1 MTDYPSTL
9 PGPQIAEYGV
19 SNLFGLSSVRF
30 DRGNKRQRRGSK
42 RDRIVFSLSF
52 VLTTQELWVWQSWA
66 NASGYDWHT
75 MDLESAWS
83 GLAASGETLIPHTVR
98 YISDISIQPLG
109 AGYHRVM
116 VQAEMDVN
124 TLPQGVV
131 VQTGN
136 WYVARTP
143 SNPAT
148 DRIIAGSPSSPSTD
162 VIIAGTPSLPAA

>member
-1 MTDYPSTL
+1 MAEYPSTL
-9 PGPQIAEYGV
+9 PGPQIADYGV
-19 SNLFGLSSVRF
+19 SNIFGLSAVRF
-30 DRGNKRQRRGSK
+30 ENGGTRQRRGAK

-52 VLTTQELWVWQSWA
+52 VFSTAELWVWQSWA
-66 NASGYDWHT
+66 NAQGYDWHT

-83 GLAASGETLIPHTVR
+83 GLSSTGETVIPHTVR
-98 YISDISIQPLG
+98 YISDISTYPLG
-109 AGYHRVM
+109 SGYHRVA

-148 DRIIAGSPSSPSTD
+148 DRIIAGSPSAPSTD
-162 VIIAGTPSLPAA
+162 VIIAGSPDLPAA